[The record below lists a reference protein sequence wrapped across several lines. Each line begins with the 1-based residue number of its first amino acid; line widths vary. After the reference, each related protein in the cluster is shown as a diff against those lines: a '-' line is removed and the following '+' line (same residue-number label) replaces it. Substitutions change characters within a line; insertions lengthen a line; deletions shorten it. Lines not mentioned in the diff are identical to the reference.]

1 MCSRRCCFQFV
12 DTCRIIFFGLS
23 CLLSVVSSESANFE
37 RCGIGPV
44 LTSRIVGGNE
54 TEPNKWPWQ
63 ASLMLTHP
71 QYGKVGHWCGAVII
85 HKQWVM
91 TAAHCILNP
100 LFSLPQPVFWKVR
113 VGEHNLKLT
122 EGPEKTIQVSE
133 VHFHPWYHAYDKDI
147 ALLKLEKE
155 LEFNDYVRAICLP
168 DEDAGYLGMRCVAT
182 GWGKIDF
189 DKRGSN
195 VLREVEIQVLDN
207 MVCHNAY
214 YPTYKIPIKGW
225 HLCAGVLEGG
235 KGTCQG
241 DSGGPLQCLVNGQYY
256 VAGITSFGSG
266 CAKEGFPDIY
276 TNTAYFADWVKEIMS
291 RPSAKK

>member
-1 MCSRRCCFQFV
+1 MLAGIRMTATPFLFSLYLLWIKLQSGNSQF
-12 DTCRIIFFGLS
+12 DK
-23 CLLSVVSSESANFE
+23 
-37 RCGIGPV
+37 CGIGPI
-44 LTSRIVGGNE
+44 LSSRIVGGNE

-100 LFSLPQPVFWKVR
+100 LFTLPQPVFWKVR
-113 VGEHNLKLT
+113 VGDHNLKLT
-122 EGPEKTIQVSE
+122 EGPERTVKVSE

-155 LEFNDYVRAICLP
+155 LEFNDYIRAVCLP

-182 GWGKIDF
+182 GWGKVDF

-195 VLREVEIQVLDN
+195 VLKEVEIEILDN
-207 MVCHNAY
+207 YICHEAY
-214 YPTYKIPIKGW
+214 YPSYKIPIKGW
-225 HLCAGVLEGG
+225 HLCAGQLEGG
-235 KGTCQG
+235 KG
-241 DSGGPLQCLVNGQYY
+241 
-256 VAGITSFGSG
+256 
-266 CAKEGFPDIY
+266 
-276 TNTAYFADWVKEIMS
+276 
-291 RPSAKK
+291 